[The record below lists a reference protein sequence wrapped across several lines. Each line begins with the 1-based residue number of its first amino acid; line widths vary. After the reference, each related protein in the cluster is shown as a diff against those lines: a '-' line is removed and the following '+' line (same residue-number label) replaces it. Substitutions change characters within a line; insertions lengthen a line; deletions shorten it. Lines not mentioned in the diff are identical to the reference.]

1 MRQRTIN
8 LLSLGLAIPLALGGI
23 YATGLFFGM
32 VGGEN
37 WTIGYYGKFNRVRH
51 VIEQMPDVRVVD
63 TWQHHDV
70 TLEDFSFTV
79 VSAPGQT
86 NKIFFGEGSPQMQF
100 SKPQDI
106 EAFVHHSIGKDSL

>member
-1 MRQRTIN
+1 MKQRPIN
-8 LLSLGLAIPLALGGI
+8 LVSVALAIPLVLGGI
-23 YATGLFFGM
+23 YAVGLFFGM

-51 VIEQMPDVRVVD
+51 AIEQMPGLRVVD

-79 VSAPGQT
+79 VALSGQT
-86 NKIFFGEGSPQMQF
+86 NKIVFGEGTPQMSL
-100 SKPQDI
+100 SKPKDI
-106 EAFVHHSIGKDSL
+106 EAFVRENIGN